1 MSFVVVMMGS
11 KSDWQIMKECV
22 STLDKF
28 DIKYEVYITSAH
40 RSPEQTRNIV
50 LDSQNRGAKAFI
62 AAAGMAAHLAGAVAA
77 LTTKPVIA
85 VPLQGGIIDGLDS
98 LLSSVQ
104 MPKGMPVAT
113 MSVGKAGAIN
123 AAYFVAQIFSTL
135 PEYAHISKAL
145 LNDREGQVRQLQEDT
160 KNLLKELN
168 STKE

>member
-1 MSFVVVMMGS
+1 
-11 KSDWQIMKECV
+11 
-22 STLDKF
+22 
-28 DIKYEVYITSAH
+28 
-40 RSPEQTRNIV
+40 
-50 LDSQNRGAKAFI
+50 
-62 AAAGMAAHLAGAVAA
+62 MAAHLAGAVAA

-145 LNDREGQVRQLQEDT
+145 LDDREGQVRQLQEDT